1 MRGVVF
7 GEDGV
12 HVRDDIELRAP
23 DDDEVEVRLLA
34 AGVCQSDVKVFTGV
48 TRLPMPLVMGHE
60 GAGIV
65 EAVGSSVESVAP
77 GDLVVVHTLR
87 SCGWCRHCIAGRPT
101 SCLHVGPPAPTPFT
115 AAGRPVHQFAG
126 TSVFVE
132 RTIVRREQA
141 VPVDPRIPPAAASLL
156 SCAVLHGS
164 GAVTNRAHV
173 RAGDTVAVFGMPPLG
188 LNVVQAARIAG
199 APRIIAL
206 DLNANIEPLAR
217 RCGAHDFSATLEAA
231 GVLDLEPGGVDHT
244 FVCLPDAALVTTA
257 VTATAVSGNCILV
270 EFPGLGVRADF
281 EARQLYLDKSILG
294 TRAGTAEPARD
305 IPRLVALYL
314 DGQLLLDELIGRS
327 APLEGAERTLTEM
340 ATGASAAR
348 TVLTIS

>member
-12 HVRDDIELRAP
+12 RVRDDIELRALA
-23 DDDEVEVRLLA
+23 DDEVEVRLLA

-48 TRLPMPLVMGHE
+48 TRLPLPLVMGHE
-60 GAGIV
+60 GAGVV
-65 EAVGSSVESVAP
+65 EAVGRSVESVSH

-101 SCLHVGPPAPTPFT
+101 SCLHVGPSATTPFHT
-115 AAGRPVHQFAG
+115 DGRPVHQFAG

-141 VPVDPRIPPAAASLL
+141 VRVDPRIPPPAASLL
-156 SCAVLHGS
+156 SCAVLHGA

-173 RAGDTVAVFGMPPLG
+173 RAGDTVAVFGVPPLG

-199 APRIIAL
+199 AHRIIAL
-206 DLNANIEPLAR
+206 DPNAELEPLAR
-217 RCGAHDFSATLEAA
+217 RCGAHDFSPTLDAA
-231 GVLDLEPGGVDHT
+231 GVLDLEPNGVDHT
-244 FVCLPDAALVTTA
+244 FVCLPDASLVTSA
-257 VTATAVSGNCILV
+257 VTATAVSGQCVIV
-270 EFPGLGVRADF
+270 EFPGAGVRADF

-294 TRAGTAEPARD
+294 TRAGTADPARD

-314 DGQLLLDELIGRS
+314 DGQLLLDELIGRT
-327 APLEGAERTLTEM
+327 APLDHAAATLAEM
-340 ATGASAAR
+340 ASGPSAAR

>member
-7 GEDGV
+7 GEEGV
-12 HVRDDIELRAP
+12 AVRDDIELRAP
-23 DDDEVEVRLLA
+23 ADDEVVVRLIA

-48 TRLPMPLVMGHE
+48 TRLPLPLVMGHE

-65 EAVGSSVESVAP
+65 ESIGRSVDSLAP

-101 SCLHVGPPAPTPFT
+101 SCLHAGPPSATPFA
-115 AAGRPVHQFAG
+115 AAGRPVHQFAS

-141 VPVDPRIPPAAASLL
+141 VRVDPRMPAPAASLL
-156 SCAVLHGS
+156 SCAVLHGA

-199 APRIIAL
+199 AQRIIAL
-206 DLNANIEPLAR
+206 DTNVELEPLAR
-217 RCGAHDFSATLEAA
+217 RCGAHDFSPTLDAS
-231 GVLDLEPGGVDHT
+231 GVLDLEPAGVDHT
-244 FVCLPDAALVTTA
+244 FVCLPEATHVAPA
-257 VTATAVSGNCILV
+257 VTATAVSGQCVIV

-281 EARQLYLDKSILG
+281 EVRQLYLDKSILG
-294 TRAGTAEPARD
+294 TRAGTADPARD
-305 IPRLVALYL
+305 IPRLVSLYL
-314 DGQLLLDELIGRS
+314 DGQLLLDELIGRT
-327 APLEGAERTLTEM
+327 APLEGAERALAEM
-340 ATGASAAR
+340 ASGPSAPR